1 MKQKYAVVF
10 EQTSNNY
17 SAYVPDLPG
26 CVSTGESFECVQR
39 TIREAIS
46 FHIEAML
53 DHGEPLPEPKMSLE
67 DAEAHHN
74 EVMVEFGVYASEDFH
89 HTESELPAK
98 FGMVEVETATS
109 QSGTFNLLAQPSPP
123 EDPRYSR

>member
-1 MKQKYAVVF
+1 MTQKYAVVF

-26 CVSTGESFECVQR
+26 CVSTGESFEYVQR

-53 DHGEPLPEPKMSLE
+53 DHGEPLPEARMSLE
-67 DAEAHHN
+67 DAEARHN
-74 EVMVEFGVYASEDFH
+74 EVMAEFGEDASEDFDDG
-89 HTESELPAK
+89 EPELPAK
-98 FGMVEVETATS
+98 FGIVDVKVVDTLKSTRTE
-109 QSGTFNLLAQPSPP
+109 
-123 EDPRYSR
+123 